1 MQDRKEN
8 PKGQK
13 PKRNWKLEVCELI
26 LQLFWMGSGR
36 WQPQKT
42 RDLDLHT
49 GTGPKDEGCCLWK
62 VGSWNWDPLCR
73 VRTLKGIVALEKREL
88 EKYLPTGIGRRQGSL
103 SVLAWGWV
111 KEKCLLPNHVWFGPG
126 PHSDLPPKWSKN
138 WEFQASDIPGETRI
152 FKTAFLELYTFDWG
166 CMQRIPWERWV
177 HSTKL
182 QNTHQKVSWPKRVNK
197 DNKQHV

>member
-13 PKRNWKLEVCELI
+13 PKRNWKPEVCELI

-73 VRTLKGIVALEKREL
+73 VRTLKGIVALEKCEL

-111 KEKCLLPNHVWFGPG
+111 KENVSSQIMC
-126 PHSDLPPKWSKN
+126 DLGQDLTQTYHPSGLRTGNFRPVIFWGKL
-138 WEFQASDIPGETRI
+138 EF
-152 FKTAFLELYTFDWG
+152 L
-166 CMQRIPWERWV
+166 
-177 HSTKL
+177 
-182 QNTHQKVSWPKRVNK
+182 
-197 DNKQHV
+197 KQHF